1 MLQLAA
7 NLSTTFRE
15 VPLTQRFARA
25 AAAGFTAAEL
35 QFPYDTPAETIA
47 AAARTARLAI
57 VLINAPA
64 GDLAAGERGLAIAGG
79 PRFEAAIAHAIA
91 YATRLSC
98 TRIHVL
104 IGKHACELDGDDLAR
119 TAANLH
125 AAAAAMAQNG
135 ITLLLEA
142 LNPHNEPGY
151 ALLSLHAA
159 DALRRATASPN
170 VQLQFDAYHA
180 QRRGEDPVASL
191 HRFLPNIAHVQIA
204 RAPDRAEPDDPATTR
219 FLAALDATAYDGFV
233 GCEYTPAGDTQ
244 AGLAWAAPY
253 GIRPARPPISG

>member
-1 MLQLAA
+1 MIKLAA

-15 VPLTQRFARA
+15 FALPHRFARA
-25 AAAGFTAAEL
+25 AAAGFTTAEL
-35 QFPYDTPAETIA
+35 QFPYDTPADTLA
-47 AAARTARLAI
+47 AAARTAHLSVA
-57 VLINAPA
+57 LINAPA

-79 PRFEAAIAHAIA
+79 PRFEAAIARAIE
-91 YATRLSC
+91 YATRLAC

-104 IGKHACELDGDDLAR
+104 IGKHPGELAGETLAR

-125 AAAAAMAQNG
+125 AAATAMARTG

-159 DALRRATASPN
+159 DALRRAAASPN
-170 VQLQFDAYHA
+170 IQLQFDAYHA
-180 QRRGEDPVASL
+180 QRRGEDAVASL
-191 HRFLPNIAHVQIA
+191 HHFLPHIAHVQIA
-204 RAPDRAEPDDPATTR
+204 RAPDRAEPDDAATAR
-219 FLAALDATAYDGFV
+219 FLAALDGTAYAGFV

-244 AGLAWAAPY
+244 AGLAWAALY
-253 GIRPARPPISG
+253 GIRPARPAISG